1 MTVFRVYWKIF
12 SKNITSILITFG
24 VFLLIC
30 LVFIGSNPQE
40 TYEFEERKVRIAFA
54 NKDEESELINGFID
68 YIENYAIFID
78 VEEKYIDDAIYYR
91 EIYLAV
97 TVPEDFNEE
106 FFAGEEVSLI
116 EKSIPDAPQIITVK
130 RAINKY
136 FNTVKLYLNNT
147 DLAIT
152 DIVDYVKTDL
162 EKEIIVDKDI
172 VEMQNTLD
180 ATYYYNYLSYFFVA
194 VLFDMV
200 GIIMISFRKKQIKQ
214 RIFVSPISQTKLN
227 LKLVLYHLLFT
238 AAILVIMCAIS
249 FIFYFDSM
257 SKLKSI
263 LYILNALCLCLCV
276 VSMGYMFSLYFKKK
290 STLGAF
296 INVVALGTSF
306 LSGAFVPQD
315 LLSDELLKFAHFL
328 PNYYYI
334 FNNNQIAFIGNLN
347 HSAVS
352 DIFKFMGIQLLF
364 GIGFMLASFYI
375 NRKQMTSEA

>member
-106 FFAGEEVSLI
+106 FFAGEAVSLI

-147 DLAIT
+147 DLAIA

-162 EKEIIVDKDI
+162 EKEII
-172 VEMQNTLD
+172 
-180 ATYYYNYLSYFFVA
+180 
-194 VLFDMV
+194 
-200 GIIMISFRKKQIKQ
+200 
-214 RIFVSPISQTKLN
+214 
-227 LKLVLYHLLFT
+227 
-238 AAILVIMCAIS
+238 
-249 FIFYFDSM
+249 
-257 SKLKSI
+257 
-263 LYILNALCLCLCV
+263 
-276 VSMGYMFSLYFKKK
+276 
-290 STLGAF
+290 
-296 INVVALGTSF
+296 
-306 LSGAFVPQD
+306 
-315 LLSDELLKFAHFL
+315 
-328 PNYYYI
+328 
-334 FNNNQIAFIGNLN
+334 
-347 HSAVS
+347 
-352 DIFKFMGIQLLF
+352 
-364 GIGFMLASFYI
+364 
-375 NRKQMTSEA
+375 